1 MFEVADQNSDFR
13 ELWANFSRSGN
24 QEEYYQGWIEL
35 QCARIPHVKGGV
47 LVLRSEEQ
55 DAYTPVARW
64 PAAKDILQPLVEL
77 AERVIDEDCGL
88 VSDLA
93 LADVDVAEGMQHYG
107 VAYPLK
113 IEQKITGVIVVAVSV
128 DRDKQL
134 ADAMENLQSGAH
146 PPTG

>member
-13 ELWANFSRSGN
+13 ELWASFSRSGN

-93 LADVDVAEGMQHYG
+93 LADVDVAEGFRPF
-107 VAYPLK
+107 VARRVPKNDPKEPNLRN
-113 IEQKITGVIVVAVSV
+113 GC
-128 DRDKQL
+128 RDACWEVPKN
-134 ADAMENLQSGAH
+134 ENNI
-146 PPTG
+146 